1 MVPWLGLHAANAGRV
16 GSLVR
21 KLKPTCRVAWP
32 KDNDNKA
39 LQVFPGASLV
49 AQTVKNPSAMQETCV
64 FDPWVGKIPW
74 RREWLP
80 TLAFWPGEFHGL
92 YSSWGRQE
100 STRLSDFHFQ
110 VFQGCK
116 VGRRMALPKS
126 IEKSDG

>member
-1 MVPWLGLHAANAGRV
+1 MLPMQAAWV

-74 RREWLP
+74 RRERLP

-100 STRLSDFHFQ
+100 SNKTERLSLSSFPGL
-110 VFQGCK
+110 QGW
-116 VGRRMALPKS
+116 
-126 IEKSDG
+126 EKDGTTKKYRKI

>member
-1 MVPWLGLHAANAGRV
+1 MLPMQGAWV

-64 FDPWVGKIPW
+64 FDPWVGKIAKS
-74 RREWLP
+74 R
-80 TLAFWPGEFHGL
+80 
-92 YSSWGRQE
+92 
-100 STRLSDFHFQ
+100 TRLSDFHFQ